1 MKKILIII
9 VLLLSITVYA
19 DSIKIVVPFAPSGSG
34 PDGVARVMQELLQ
47 SELGQTSAIEYRP
60 GAGGA
65 IGIASVARD
74 SSNSTVLLVTS
85 SAIAVHEAVQPNLSR
100 DLIPVAY
107 IGYYPLVLVA
117 NNQFPF
123 KNLSRWDSIPGDYM
137 IAAGV
142 GGVGSAA
149 HLNIIYLKNATNKN
163 ILSVQYKG
171 AGPAVIDLIAGRTAI
186 SMQFLPNVSQYIDT
200 KQLVA
205 LGVINDKRLPQ
216 YPDIPT
222 FVELGYKN
230 FGFKTWIAL
239 LANPRAPQDEIKKL
253 QKMLVAVL
261 ADKEKSKEFQ
271 KIGLVIEPLQ
281 TLNTKGIIN
290 SDVLKIRQYFEKYGS
305 FEQQ

>member
-9 VLLLSITVYA
+9 GLLLSATVYA
-19 DSIKIVVPFAPSGSG
+19 DSIKIVVPVAPSGSG
-34 PDGVARVMQELLQ
+34 LDSVARVVQELLQ
-47 SELGQTSAIEYRP
+47 SKLGQTSSIEYRP

-74 SSNSTVLLVTS
+74 TSNSTVLLVTS

-123 KNLSRWDSIPGDYM
+123 KNLSRWDIIPSDYM

-142 GGVGSAA
+142 AGVGSAT

-230 FGFKTWIAL
+230 FGFKIWMAL

-261 ADKEKSKEFQ
+261 TDKEKSKEFQ

-290 SDVLKIRQYFEKYGS
+290 SDVSKIRQYFEKYGS

>member
-1 MKKILIII
+1 MFWTKEDESFLISNYNEKTAKEIARAINKSEGSVQAKSFQLNLKKGYKKLKVSPGIRYENM
-9 VLLLSITVYA
+9 LLKFQNYGTA
-19 DSIKIVVPFAPSGSG
+19 DN
-34 PDGVARVMQELLQ
+34 AR
-47 SELGQTSAIEYRP
+47 LGTS
-60 GAGGA
+60 
-65 IGIASVARD
+65 
-74 SSNSTVLLVTS
+74 
-85 SAIAVHEAVQPNLSR
+85 
-100 DLIPVAY
+100 
-107 IGYYPLVLVA
+107 
-117 NNQFPF
+117 
-123 KNLSRWDSIPGDYM
+123 
-137 IAAGV
+137 
-142 GGVGSAA
+142 
-149 HLNIIYLKNATNKN
+149 LKNATNKN